1 MATTSETPTK
11 RRKTTAAADAD
22 TAQEQSITEA
32 WNAGDD
38 FASAPAIEEEAAAP
52 KRTRKKKTD
61 EPVAETAPTTEEDA
75 VEAVAVEAKPKR
87 TRKKATEETPEA
99 VEVTAEEPVEAAAE
113 PVAEAAPVVEEA
125 EKPKRSRKKAE
136 TDEAPKSLIEI
147 ASEKPSTQAADAA
160 PQVAQVEEI
169 QEETPVTFAD
179 LGMSDSLMKSIT
191 AVGYEEPTPIQLST
205 IPLLLEGHDVIAQA
219 QTGSGKTAAFGLPI
233 IEAVN
238 PKQRNVQALILAPT
252 RELAI
257 QVSEALHKYGRHKE
271 VETLPIYGG
280 QPYERQF
287 RGLQRGPQIV
297 VGTPGRVMDHMRR
310 QTLDLSHIKFFIL
323 DEADEMLDMGFIE
336 DIEWI
341 LEQVPTERQTA
352 LFSAT
357 MPPRI
362 VQLASRYLN
371 NPERIS
377 VASKQMTVPEVTQAF
392 YEVPRNRKID
402 ALTRILD
409 AEVPSLAMIFC
420 RTKMMVDELG
430 EALMA
435 RGYSAETLH
444 GDLSQAQRDRV
455 MRRFRTGQADILIAT
470 DVAARGLDIP
480 DVSHVINYDIP
491 ESPETYVH
499 RIGRTGRAGKTGVA
513 ITLVTAREV
522 RWIRQIERAVKARIE
537 PRRLPTV
544 ADVAERRVEQLKN
557 QITSAL
563 GDEVAPALAWY
574 VSAVE
579 AMAEEYELSTIAAAA
594 LRLYAEETGRGQIE
608 EQVDDV
614 AVIAIQSGA
623 PRDRGD
629 RFDRGQGRDDRRGP
643 RSFEPSEGK
652 VRLFMNVGHNL
663 GIRPQDIVG
672 AIANEANIPGRTIG
686 SIDIFDGYSFV
697 EVPSDDSQRI
707 IDALSQSGIK
717 GKYVNVEV
725 ARPDAGPGQRRDRFD
740 RGDRGDRFDRGGGG
754 YRGDR
759 GGERRFDR
767 PEPGNWRGR
776 DNDRDRGPRPP
787 FDRDRA
793 PARRDFEDR
802 APRFDRDDRAPR
814 FDRDERAPR
823 FDQDRA
829 PRFERDNDR
838 GNRFDRPDRGN
849 RFERSD
855 RPRNPGRPDR
865 DRF

>member
-1 MATTSETPTK
+1 MARETESPTK
-11 RRKTTAAADAD
+11 GRKRKTDPAANGAED
-22 TAQEQSITEA
+22 TSVVEA

-38 FASAPAIEEEAAAP
+38 FSTDEPAAEKKSARSRKKSADAETPPVIEAVEEEA
-52 KRTRKKKTD
+52 
-61 EPVAETAPTTEEDA
+61 
-75 VEAVAVEAKPKR
+75 AKPKR
-87 TRKKATEETPEA
+87 TRKKA
-99 VEVTAEEPVEAAAE
+99 AEEPTDGIA
-113 PVAEAAPVVEEA
+113 AEAAPVMEAVDAPEAPPLTEE
-125 EKPKRSRKKAE
+125 EPKPKRTRAKKADAE
-136 TDEAPKSLIEI
+136 PKSLLEI
-147 ASEKPSTQAADAA
+147 AGEKPSTEAADAVAEPTDEVMEVAAQA
-160 PQVAQVEEI
+160 PAPAEAEDGAS
-169 QEETPVTFAD
+169 TFAS
-179 LGMSDSLMKSIT
+179 LGLSDALLKSIA
-191 AVGYEEPTPIQLST
+191 AVGYEEPTPIQLAT
-205 IPLLLEGHDVIAQA
+205 IPLLLEGRDVIAQA

-233 IEAVN
+233 IETIN
-238 PKQRNVQALILAPT
+238 PKLRHVQALVLCPT

-257 QVSEALHKYGRHKE
+257 KVSEALHKYGRHKE

-310 QTLDLSHIKFFIL
+310 ETLDVSRIKFFIL
-323 DEADEMLDMGFIE
+323 DEGDEMLDMGFIE

-341 LEQVPTERQTA
+341 LGQVPEERQTA

-362 VQLASRYLN
+362 VDLSQRYLN
-371 NPERIS
+371 QPERIS
-377 VASKQMTVPEVTQAF
+377 VIARMMTVPETTQAF

-409 AEVPSLAMIFC
+409 AEAPTLSMIFC

-430 EALMA
+430 EALLA

-491 ESPETYVH
+491 GDPEAYVH

-513 ITLVTAREV
+513 ITLVSAREV

-544 ADVAERRVEQLKN
+544 ADVAERRIELLKT
-557 QITSAL
+557 QVQSAL
-563 GDEVAPALAWY
+563 ADEAAPALAYY
-574 VSAVE
+574 VAAVE
-579 AMAEEYELSTIAAAA
+579 EMAEEYDLTTLAAAA

-608 EQVDDV
+608 EKADDV
-614 AVIAIQSGA
+614 AVVSAPA
-623 PRDRGD
+623 PRERERTD
-629 RFDRGQGRDDRRGP
+629 RFDRGERRGP
-643 RSFEPSEGK
+643 RVFEPSEGK
-652 VRLFMNVGHNL
+652 ARLFMNVGHNL

-672 AIANEANIPGRTIG
+672 AIANEAGIPGRSIG
-686 SIDIFDGYSFV
+686 SIDIFDTYSFV
-697 EVPSDDSQRI
+697 EVPSEDTSRI

-725 ARPDAGPGQRRDRFD
+725 ARPDGGGGAPRRDRP
-740 RGDRGDRFDRGGGG
+740 DRGGFRG
-754 YRGDR
+754 GDR
-759 GGERRFDR
+759 DRGERRFER
-767 PEPGNWRGR
+767 PEPGNFR
-776 DNDRDRGPRPP
+776 DRDRAPRPP
-787 FDRDRA
+787 FDRDRGERA
-793 PARRDFEDR
+793 PVRRDFE
-802 APRFDRDDRAPR
+802 DRAPR

-823 FDQDRA
+823 FERGEPDRA
-829 PRFERDNDR
+829 PRFDRDDNR
-838 GNRFDRPDRGN
+838 GNRFDRPDRPD
-849 RFERSD
+849 RFPRGD
-855 RPRNPGRPDR
+855 RGADRGGDRGRFPSRPDR
-865 DRF
+865 PERDRF